1 VVASSGIRSAG
12 GRGEAA
18 AGLLVAAA
26 VVAVSLAV
34 GALWGLVSPTEQ
46 LLVTQPG
53 RGSALMGESLHQ
65 FDAVAMFVCF
75 GAVTGLLA
83 AVAAWRLLRP
93 MRGPL
98 LQLGVLSGS
107 LVGAYAM
114 AWSGETVADLLHPRL
129 DDPAIGTVVTLSAGL
144 GTDLA
149 LLVQP
154 LIASLVVLFVTAL
167 NSSDDLGTGYL
178 SAVGH
183 AVPTPQWSA
192 VPAFDS
198 PGLGGG
204 LPHGGFT
211 PGAGPG
217 RPPEAGRTH

>member
-1 VVASSGIRSAG
+1 MVAGSGVRSAG
-12 GRGEAA
+12 VRREAA

-26 VVAVSLAV
+26 VVAVSLAL

-46 LLVTQPG
+46 LVVTQPG
-53 RGSALMGESLHQ
+53 RGSALIGESLHQ

-83 AVAAWRLLRP
+83 AVAVWRLLRP
-93 MRGPL
+93 VRGPL
-98 LQLGVLSGS
+98 LQLGLLSGS

-114 AWSGETVADLLHPRL
+114 AWSGETVGDLLHPRA
-129 DDPAIGTVVTLSAGL
+129 DDPAIGTVVTLSTGL

-154 LIASLVVLFVTAL
+154 LIASLVVLLLVAL
-167 NSSDDLGTGYL
+167 STSDDLGTGYL
-178 SAVGH
+178 GPFGH

-198 PGLGGG
+198 PGAI
-204 LPHGGFT
+204 
-211 PGAGPG
+211 GAYPQ
-217 RPPEAGRTH
+217 PEAGPEAERTR